1 MRVSLGISSGTTNIL
16 LEEDGMDT
24 ENKVYRDLQKF
35 LDTLPGGF
43 SATKSGSDIRLLK
56 YLFTPEEAKVALYLS
71 MKPEPAKQI
80 YNRIKKSETTISF
93 KELRRILNQM
103 LYKGTLRPYYE
114 GYDETHYRA
123 PDPTAGGML
132 SVQLNTKLTRE
143 FVNYL
148 NEYIGETLGKRTSGS
163 KSLNPL
169 RTVPV
174 EKSIPHPEKFPVN
187 TYDDVRKMIKNAPGP
202 FAVANCICRQKT
214 KRFGVKCAKT
224 DLEETCLMI
233 GPDHARRYVDMGVG
247 RFITREEVYDILAR
261 AQEDGLVIQPENSQ
275 KPEAIC
281 VCCGDCCV
289 FLKPMKAHPHPAELF
304 LTNYYAEVNPELC
317 NGCET
322 CVEKCQ
328 MDARAMVDGIAVV
341 NLDRC
346 IGCGNCVVLCSA
358 NANRLKKKEPEIVPP
373 DDKDAYYMTLLSHR
387 QG

>member
-1 MRVSLGISSGTTNIL
+1 
-16 LEEDGMDT
+16 MDT
-24 ENKVYRDLQKF
+24 ESQVYRDLQKF

-56 YLFTPEEAKVALYLS
+56 YLFTPEEAKVAMHLS
-71 MKPEPAKQI
+71 MKPETAKQI
-80 YNRIKKSETTISF
+80 HNRVKKSGPSIAM
-93 KELRRILNQM
+93 KDLQRILDQM

-132 SVQLNTKLTRE
+132 SVQLNHKLTKE
-143 FVNYL
+143 FYSYL
-148 NEYIGETLGKRTSGS
+148 NEYAGETFGKRTASP
-163 KSLNPL
+163 KILNPL

-174 EKSIPHPEKFPVN
+174 GKSIPHPEKFPVN
-187 TYDDVRKMIKNAPGP
+187 TYDDVRKMIEAAPGP

-233 GPDHARRYVDMGVG
+233 NPDHARRYVDMGVG
-247 RFITREEVYDILAR
+247 RFIAREEVYDILRR
-261 AQEDGLVIQPENSQ
+261 AQEDGLVLQPENSQ

-281 VCCGDCCV
+281 LCCGDCCV
-289 FLKPMKAHPHPAELF
+289 FLKPMKAYPRPVELF
-304 LTNYYAEVNPELC
+304 LTNYYAAVDPELC
-317 NGCET
+317 NGCEI

-328 MDARAMVDGIAVV
+328 MDARAMVDGVAVV

-346 IGCGNCVVLCSA
+346 IGCGNCVVLCST
-358 NANRLKKKEPEIVPP
+358 NANRLEKREPETVPP

-387 QG
+387 QGTD

>member
-1 MRVSLGISSGTTNIL
+1 
-16 LEEDGMDT
+16 MDT
-24 ENKVYRDLQKF
+24 ENKVYRELQKF
-35 LDTLPGGF
+35 LDTMPGGF
-43 SATKSGSDIRLLK
+43 SAMESGSDIRLLK
-56 YLFTPEEAKVALYLS
+56 YLFTPEEAKVAMYLT
-71 MKPEPAKQI
+71 MKPERAKEI
-80 YNRIKKSETTISF
+80 HDRIKKSGSSLSL
-93 KELRRILNQM
+93 KELKRILDKM
-103 LYKGTLRPYYE
+103 LYKGILRPYYE

-132 SVQLNTKLTRE
+132 SVQLDQKLTRE
-143 FVNYL
+143 FYDYV
-148 NEYIGETLGKRTSGS
+148 NEYMAETIGKRTTP
-163 KSLNPL
+163 KPKILNPL

-174 EKSIPHPEKFPVN
+174 EKSIPHAEKFPVN
-187 TYDDVRKMIKNAPGP
+187 TYDDVRKMVKNAPGP

-233 GPDHARRYVDMGVG
+233 GPDHARRYVNMGVG
-247 RFITREEVYDILAR
+247 RFITREEVYDILKR

-281 VCCGDCCV
+281 ICCGDCCV
-289 FLKPMKAHPHPAELF
+289 FLKPMKAHPRPAEMF

-317 NGCET
+317 NGCEI

-346 IGCGNCVVLCSA
+346 IGCGNCVVLCSS
-358 NANRLKKKEPEIVPP
+358 NANILKKKEQEIVPP
-373 DDKDAYYMTLLSHR
+373 DDKDAYYKTLLSHR
-387 QG
+387 Q

>member
-1 MRVSLGISSGTTNIL
+1 
-16 LEEDGMDT
+16 MDK

-43 SATKSGSDIRLLK
+43 RATESGADIRLLE
-56 YLFTPEEAKVALYLS
+56 YLFTPEEARVAVYLTS
-71 MKPEPAKQI
+71 KPETAKKI
-80 YNRIKKSETTISF
+80 HLRAKKSGSSLSF
-93 KELRRILNQM
+93 RELQRILDRM

-114 GYDETHYRA
+114 GYAETHYRA

-132 SVQLNTKLTRE
+132 SVQLDEKCTRE
-143 FVNYL
+143 FVDCL
-148 NEYIGETLGKRTSGS
+148 NEYARETFGKRTSGA

-174 EKSIPHPEKFPVN
+174 AKSIPHPEKFPVN
-187 TYDDVRKMIKNAPGP
+187 TYDDVRKIVENAPGP
-202 FAVANCICRQKT
+202 FAVANCICRQKA

-224 DLEETCLMI
+224 DLEETCLMV
-233 GPDHARRYVDMGVG
+233 GRDHARRYVDMGVG

-281 VCCGDCCV
+281 VCCGDCCA
-289 FLKPMKAHPHPAELF
+289 FLKPMKAHPRPAEFF
-304 LTNYYAEVNPELC
+304 LTNYFAVVNPELC
-317 NGCET
+317 NGCEV

-328 MDARAMVDGIAVV
+328 MDARAIVDGVAAV

-346 IGCGNCVVLCSA
+346 IGCGNCVVLCPA
-358 NANRLKKKEPEIVPP
+358 NANRLEKKESGHVPP
-373 DDKDAYYMTLLSHR
+373 DDKEAYYMSLLSGR

>member
-1 MRVSLGISSGTTNIL
+1 
-16 LEEDGMDT
+16 MDT
-24 ENKVYRDLQKF
+24 EYKIYRDLQKF

-56 YLFTPEEAKVALYLS
+56 YLFTPEEARVAIHLS
-71 MKPEPAKQI
+71 MNPEPAKQI
-80 YNRIKKSETTISF
+80 HNRVKKSGISISI
-93 KELRRILNQM
+93 KELQRILNQM
-103 LYKGTLRPYYE
+103 LYKGTLRPYYA

-132 SVQLNTKLTRE
+132 SVQLNHKLTKE
-143 FVNYL
+143 FFNYL
-148 NEYIGETLGKRTSGS
+148 NEYARETFGKRTSRP
-163 KSLNPL
+163 KILNPL

-187 TYDDVRKMIKNAPGP
+187 TYDDVRKMIEDAPGP
-202 FAVANCICRQKT
+202 FAVANCICRQKA

-233 GPDHARRYVDMGVG
+233 NPDHARRYVDMGVG
-247 RFITREEVYDILAR
+247 RFITREEVYDILGQ
-261 AQEDGLVIQPENSQ
+261 AQKDGLVLQPENSQ

-289 FLKPMKAHPHPAELF
+289 FLKPIKAHPRPAELF
-304 LTNYYAEVNPELC
+304 LTNYYVKVNPELC
-317 NGCET
+317 NGCEI

-328 MDARAMVDGIAVV
+328 MDARTMIDGIAVV

-346 IGCGNCVVLCSA
+346 IGCGNCVALCPS
-358 NANRLKKKEPEIVPP
+358 NANRLEKKEPEIVPP
-373 DDKDAYYMTLLSHR
+373 DDKEAYYVTLLSHR

>member
-1 MRVSLGISSGTTNIL
+1 
-16 LEEDGMDT
+16 MDT

-43 SATKSGSDIRLLK
+43 SATGSGSDIRLLK
-56 YLFTPEEAKVALYLS
+56 YLFTPEEARVAMHLS
-71 MKPEPAKQI
+71 MMPERAEQI
-80 YNRIKKSETTISF
+80 HGRISKSGSPLSF
-93 KELRRILNQM
+93 EELQRILERM

-114 GYDETHYRA
+114 DYDETHYRA
-123 PDPTAGGML
+123 PDPTAGGMI
-132 SVQLNTKLTRE
+132 SVQLDDKLTRE
-143 FVNYL
+143 FYDLL
-148 NEYIGETLGKRTSGS
+148 NAYMVDAMKEKTTKRKT
-163 KSLNPL
+163 LNPL

-174 EKSIPHPEKFPVN
+174 GKSIPHPEKFPVN
-187 TYDDVRKMIKNAPGP
+187 TYDDIRKIVENTSGP

-233 GPDHARRYVDMGVG
+233 DPDHARRYVDMGIG
-247 RFITREEVYDILAR
+247 RFITREEVYDILER
-261 AQEDGLVIQPENSQ
+261 AQQDGLVVQPENSQ

-289 FLKPMKAHPHPAELF
+289 FLKPIKAYPRPAELF
-304 LTNYYAEVNPELC
+304 LTNYYVKLDPELC
-317 NGCET
+317 NGCEI

-346 IGCGNCVVLCSA
+346 IGCGNCVVLCSS
-358 NANRLKKKEPEIVPP
+358 NANSLQKKEQEIVPP
-373 DDKDAYYMTLLSHR
+373 DDKEAYYMTLLSHK
-387 QG
+387 QD